1 MGYRRGWIYA
11 LMLALVTINYMDR
24 VALSVAAKSVATEF
38 HLSPVQLGYLFSS
51 FLWTY
56 VICLLPVGIL
66 IDRFN
71 TRVVNSVGIA
81 LWSIAIAVTGAA
93 WSFGT
98 LLTTRLA
105 MGAGEATSIPSCG
118 RIVREWMPASER
130 GFASTIYSAGSFTG
144 PAIGALLVGS
154 VSAVWGWR
162 ASFVLLGALGF
173 VWLAVNLIWFDRPE
187 RVRWLSESER
197 KKIISERGAAP
208 DERLDERGN
217 VRVVLHLIKQPSLW
231 GITLSQ
237 GCAIYSL
244 YLLLFWLP
252 SYLQA
257 AKHLNIMETGL
268 FTAIPW
274 ACAAPLSIGFGALS
288 DRLLN
293 HQQVLAGKRRLMVMA
308 SLLCAAVLLIVP
320 FSYNIWLILALIAI
334 SLAGIATTLALNVA
348 LVTDLVHK
356 PRDVGKAI
364 SMIVLGGNTFG
375 ILAPIVTGYVVQGL
389 GAYDWAFVI
398 AGILL
403 VIGAVLALTMT
414 RRVIVSADAAE
425 GGGSPRLERA

>member
-1 MGYRRGWIYA
+1 
-11 LMLALVTINYMDR
+11 MLALVTINYMDR

>member
-1 MGYRRGWIYA
+1 MGYRRAWVYA

-24 VALSVAAKSVATEF
+24 VALSVAAKSIATEF
-38 HLSPVQLGYLFSS
+38 HLSPVQMGYLFSS

-71 TRVVNSVGIA
+71 TRTVNSVGIA

-93 WSFGT
+93 WNFGT

-130 GFASTIYSAGSFTG
+130 GLASTIYSAGTFIG
-144 PAIGALLVGS
+144 PAIGALIVGS

-173 VWLAVNLIWFDRPE
+173 IWLVVNLIWFDRPE
-187 RVRWLSESER
+187 RVRWLGEEER
-197 KKIISERGAAP
+197 KRIISERGAAP

-217 VRVVLHLIKQPSLW
+217 VAVVLHLIKQPSLW
-231 GITLSQ
+231 GIASSQ
-237 GCAIYSL
+237 ACAIYSL

-274 ACAAPLSIGFGALS
+274 ACAAPLSIALGALS

-293 HQQVLAGKRRLMVMA
+293 RQQVLAGQRRLMVMA

-320 FSYNIWLILALIAI
+320 FTDNIWLILAIIAI
-334 SLAGIATTLALNVA
+334 SLVGIATTLALNVA

-375 ILAPIVTGYVVQGL
+375 IIAPIITGYVVQGL

-403 VIGAVLALTMT
+403 VIGAVLAFTMT
-414 RRVIVSADAAE
+414 RRVIVAADAVE
-425 GGGSPRLERA
+425 GGGRRLERA